1 MRAIPSNAT
10 MLGTGYYTQPRS
22 VYGTPYTLH
31 RIHRIDGTYIGA
43 QISPPTL
50 DDAHLADAKARA
62 EANEAGPIART
73 VPQLPRRAR
82 GHA

>member
-1 MRAIPSNAT
+1 MRTIPSNAT
-10 MLGTGYYTQPRS
+10 MLGTGYYTQPRT

-31 RIHRIDGTYIGA
+31 RIHRIDGTYIGG

-50 DDAHLADAKARA
+50 DDAILADAKARA
-62 EANEAGPIART
+62 EADSATPIART
-73 VPQLPRRAR
+73 VAQLPRRDR